1 MGIWGSKSKSKSNTR
16 YELSEEVGDS
26 LPAIVMEPEKV
37 RICSLVLI
45 SSLGQQMPCTREDN
59 SGDYTSKLKRKQHNC
74 LAKEDRRLVN
84 WRVVEERIEKVH
96 CWMSLHSPLTFAF
109 ITPFPLSSI
118 RSQIHSPIYLALH
131 LTDLCGN

>member
-45 SSLGQQMPCTREDN
+45 SGLGQQMPCTRED
-59 SGDYTSKLKRKQHNC
+59 SSDDYIPR
-74 LAKEDRRLVN
+74 
-84 WRVVEERIEKVH
+84 
-96 CWMSLHSPLTFAF
+96 
-109 ITPFPLSSI
+109 
-118 RSQIHSPIYLALH
+118 
-131 LTDLCGN
+131 